1 MKKGILIAM
10 VAFTLQAVAQRPQNH
25 NRPEM
30 MQNSMSFINDLSVN
44 QIADLETKRM
54 TYFLDLSKSQKIKVY
69 KINLD
74 IAKTRKANRKA
85 FHDRRGTG
93 KPSPQELYDI
103 MTKKL
108 DKQIEIKEQ
117 FKKILSEK
125 QFEKWSKMPRNHFDM
140 ERGFKPNFRCGK

>member
-54 TYFLDLSKSQKIKVY
+54 TYFLDLSKSQINKVY

-74 IAKTRKANRKA
+74 IAKTRKSNRKA

>member
-54 TYFLDLSKSQKIKVY
+54 TYFLDLSKSQINKVY

>member
-10 VAFTLQAVAQRPQNH
+10 VAFTLQAVAQRPQNY

-54 TYFLDLSKSQKIKVY
+54 TYFLDLSKSQKNKVY

>member
-54 TYFLDLSKSQKIKVY
+54 TYFLDLSKSQKNKVY